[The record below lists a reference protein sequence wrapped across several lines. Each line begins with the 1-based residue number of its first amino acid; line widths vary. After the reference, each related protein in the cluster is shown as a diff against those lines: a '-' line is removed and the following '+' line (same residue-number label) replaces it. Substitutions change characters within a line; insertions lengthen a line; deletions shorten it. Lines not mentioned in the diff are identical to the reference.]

1 MNMIPTKTGQIVVRS
16 PKVGL
21 IDYAQR
27 YVVEEIYTVSTTS
40 MAIVRELN
48 GSSDNSNTLTVS
60 TDELE
65 VVEVNTQDMIG
76 IVARIVKDD
85 DSVHL
90 GRIVA
95 IPQVNTY
102 LDLDIKINRVET
114 NVYVTIIDNQGIEHS
129 GYLFVP

>member
-1 MNMIPTKTGQIVVRS
+1 MIPNKPGQIVVIS

-48 GSSDNSNTLTVS
+48 GSRDNSNTLKVS

-90 GRIVA
+90 GRIVT

-102 LDLDIKINRVET
+102 LDLDVKSNRVDT
-114 NVYVTIIDNQGIEHS
+114 NVYVTIIDNKGIEHS